1 MLPECLFYAFSSD
14 TESPFGLRQSDNPFD
29 RVKNKS
35 VLWGL
40 DWPLGVLKMGQH
52 IRRKHSDAFRAK
64 VALESVKGNRTVAE
78 LCSEFG
84 IAATQVFAWK
94 KQLLEGATSIF
105 ENGARSSSK
114 SEDAITDPLLKEIGR
129 LQVENAFLKKKCLF

>member
-1 MLPECLFYAFSSD
+1 
-14 TESPFGLRQSDNPFD
+14 
-29 RVKNKS
+29 
-35 VLWGL
+35 
-40 DWPLGVLKMGQH
+40 MGQH

-114 SEDAITDPLLKEIGR
+114 SEDAITDTLLKEIGR